1 MPGLMRLLRPDGLWP
16 QRRWALASP
25 LPSVP
30 VPVPPSQAGPGAGA
44 LGCKDHPVGAKPRG
58 FGRLLG
64 VVTVAVG
71 LEACGGGSGVS
82 PDGNADGEPAGLW
95 AAPGPV
101 QARWS
106 LNFVP
111 SDADFPNPD
120 RGFYSSPGASDFT
133 AGLDPSALRAA
144 RSAGRRLLMARVQL
158 DAWRDEDLP
167 PGLLAALD
175 QRLSQVRAAGMKVTL
190 LFNYDF
196 SSAGR
201 DASAE
206 RIRGHLRQLK
216 PVLVAHAAVIPFMR
230 AGFIGAW
237 GEWHSSAAGNSC
249 QGPPSSPECQAAQAR
264 RLIVRDA
271 LLDNVPETTQIGIR
285 YPADLMQWYPD
296 PMQQR
301 RLGLHNDCFLAGP
314 SDTGTYQRAG
324 QREYVQAL
332 SAHTAFGGE
341 TCVNGQ
347 TPVRDTCADILDEGR
362 RYHLAWLNADYAA
375 SVIAGWKAQG
385 CLAQVS
391 ALMGYRLQLDALA
404 HAGEVATGEPLVVD
418 VDLRNVGWARLFTPR
433 RLVVTLRHRE
443 TGATWSG
450 AAGDL
455 RELPP
460 QASASSRIRVTL
472 TVPAG
477 AVPGEYDVWL
487 GVPDAFAATQADP
500 GFAVRFANAD
510 SADGQQG
517 WSATQGRFRT
527 GSTVFVR

>member
-1 MPGLMRLLRPDGLWP
+1 MGAV
-16 QRRWALASP
+16 ALAVS
-25 LPSVP
+25 LV
-30 VPVPPSQAGPGAGA
+30 
-44 LGCKDHPVGAKPRG
+44 
-58 FGRLLG
+58 
-64 VVTVAVG
+64 
-71 LEACGGGSGVS
+71 ACGDGSGGSAATT
-82 PDGNADGEPAGLW
+82 NTTNTTYTNNNNNTETAAAGLP
-95 AAPGPV
+95 AAPWPV
-101 QARWS
+101 QTRWS
-106 LNFVP
+106 LGFLP
-111 SDADFPNPD
+111 SDGDFPNPD
-120 RGFYSSPGASDFT
+120 RGFYTHPGASDFV
-133 AGLDPSALRAA
+133 AGLDPSTLRSALA
-144 RSAGRRLLMARVQL
+144 AGRRLLMARVQL
-158 DAWRDEDLP
+158 DAWRDDDLP
-167 PGLLAALD
+167 PWLLAALD
-175 QRLSQVRAAGMKVTL
+175 QRLSQVREAGLKVTL

-196 SSAGR
+196 SEAGQ

-216 PVLVAHAAVIPFMR
+216 PVLAAHAAVIPFMR

-237 GEWHSSAAGNSC
+237 GEWHSSVAGNSC

-285 YPADLMQWYPD
+285 YPTDLMQWYPD
-296 PMQQR
+296 PLQQR

-324 QREYVQAL
+324 QREYAQVL

-341 TCVNGQ
+341 TCVSGQ
-347 TPVRDTCADILDEGR
+347 TPVRDACADILSEGR

-375 SVIAGWKAQG
+375 SVIAGWKVQG

-391 ALMGYRLQLDALA
+391 AFMGYRLQLDALA

-433 RLVVTLRHRE
+433 RLVVTLRHRD
-443 TGATWSG
+443 TGATWSA

-472 TVPAG
+472 TVPA
-477 AVPGEYDVWL
+477 AAQPGDHEVWL

-500 GFAVRFANAD
+500 RFAVRFANAD
-510 SADGQQG
+510 SAHAQQG
-517 WSATQGRFRT
+517 WSATQGRFRA
-527 GSTVFVR
+527 GSTVYVR